1 MVDMLGLVQSEL
13 SGVNKSVWVKFTR
26 EENSLWRSTC
36 LKGAPISVDQISDAA
51 LLRMIWGH

>member
-1 MVDMLGLVQSEL
+1 MLGLVQSEL